1 MAEYKII
8 DVSMG
13 HRGMQKE
20 IKKQFGINGDILS
33 IDIRAQMTNG
43 MQPDMVAD
51 SRSLPFY
58 SDQFDFVLFDPPF
71 SFHNSKSC
79 GSGEY
84 NRFYVTYGLN
94 LYTSR
99 FDLGNYINQTFCEI
113 WRILSTGGTC
123 LFKWS
128 ESRIKLGFPVSLIGK
143 FIIDSKWQRPSKY
156 VGTKT
161 KTATWYLWL
170 RKT

>member
-1 MAEYKII
+1 MENSKIL

-20 IKKQFGINGDILS
+20 IKKQFGIDGDILS

-43 MQPDMVAD
+43 MQPDIVAD
-51 SRSLPFY
+51 SRCLPFC
-58 SDQFDFVLFDPPF
+58 SNRFDFILFDPPF
-71 SFHNSKSC
+71 SFHGSKSC
-79 GSGEY
+79 GTGDY

-99 FDLGNYINQTFCEI
+99 LGLGNYINKTFCEI
-113 WRILSTGGTC
+113 WRILKLGGTC
-123 LFKWS
+123 LLKWS
-128 ESRIKLGFPVSLIGK
+128 ESRIKLDFPISLIGN
-143 FIIDSKWQRPSKY
+143 FSIDDIWQRPSKY

-170 RKT
+170 KKV